1 MSKAEALRR
10 QADVFSALSDP
21 TRLSLLLM
29 LAAGHPHSIIM
40 LTGDTGLT
48 RQAVTKHL
56 HVLEHAG
63 LVSSVRTGRENRYTC
78 RSGALREARDF
89 LDEVSTLWEDALERL
104 KGVVEVDRVA

>member
-29 LAAGHPHSIIM
+29 LAAGHPLSIIM

-63 LVSSVRTGRENRYTC
+63 LVSSVRTGRENRFTC
-78 RSGALREARDF
+78 RSEALREARDF
-89 LDEVSTLWEDALERL
+89 LDQVSTLWDDALERL
-104 KGVVEVDRVA
+104 KGVVEDDRVA